1 MKINLGLS
9 NITGDMNFKQ

>member
-9 NITGDMNFKQ
+9 NITGDMIFKQ